1 MNDRSTS
8 FGYRFAL
15 LHRLNCSLNS
25 EKMEKLGISAS
36 QIPFLAE
43 LFLADGPLTQDQL
56 SKRVVIDK
64 AATARGLMHLE
75 DQGLV
80 ARKVNPA
87 NRRQKLVSP
96 TPKAR
101 ELEADFYKALR
112 STSEIFVQ
120 GFSKEEKE
128 QALSLLDRMMENGKL
143 ARYGDQGNE

>member
-1 MNDRSTS
+1 MNDRSKS

-15 LHRLNCSLNS
+15 LYRLNCSLNS
-25 EKMEKLGISAS
+25 EKMEGLGISAS
-36 QIPFLAE
+36 QIPFLSE

-56 SKRVVIDK
+56 SQRMVIDK
-64 AATARGLMHLE
+64 AATARGLVHLE

-80 ARKVNPA
+80 VRKVNPE

-101 ELEADFYKALR
+101 ELEADFYGALR
-112 STSEIFVQ
+112 SSNEVFVK
-120 GFSKEEKE
+120 GFSRDEKE
-128 QALSLLDRMMENGKL
+128 QALALLDRMMENGKQ